1 MREIWNVVSAT
12 AGVLAVAL
20 ALFVFFQDRTDK
32 SQRLEVHQISRTTLV
47 NPALSSPTRRVEI
60 SYNGRKISDYAV
72 FQFRISNSGGQP
84 IRTADYEV
92 PVTLN
97 FGNVEQILWAD
108 QTSADPDALRIET
121 QIKSKVVQLSN
132 VLLNPK
138 DSVTLEVATVPE
150 PGKIPGA
157 EPSGRIAG
165 VKKIDF
171 VLTVASTEPPLEFR
185 DWVKALA
192 YVQGFLVI
200 VLLLFQLWMRR
211 RLQ

>member
-1 MREIWNVVSAT
+1 MREIWNVVSAI
-12 AGVLAVAL
+12 AGVLAVAA

-157 EPSGRIAG
+157 EPGGRIAG
-165 VKKIDF
+165 VKKIHF
-171 VLTVASTEPPLEFR
+171 VLTVASTEPPSEFR
-185 DWVKALA
+185 DWFKALA